1 MRYRQFIIAIALCAL
16 AGLSTADARNR
27 AEYVLP
33 AIQDIYCLKGRAWG
47 YPGTCRYSTYG
58 QCMATASG
66 TGRLLSSQP
75 SLRFRATP
83 MATALMGIA
92 SALDTPLTVKVRP

>member
-1 MRYRQFIIAIALCAL
+1 MRELQFIIAIALCAL

-33 AIQDIYCLKGRAWG
+33 AIHVLSERAYLGIYWHLPVLHLWPVHGHSIWYR
-47 YPGTCRYSTYG
+47 
-58 QCMATASG
+58 
-66 TGRLLSSQP
+66 RLLSSQP

-83 MATALMGIA
+83 MATALMGQC
-92 SALDTPLTVKVRP
+92 R